1 MGVGGRG
8 CVLSKGQNHTER
20 QGWGAGGRGTIIDTV
35 TQRDR
40 ASASEPRRISYS
52 EGETR
57 HTHARAREQASK
69 QARERER
76 ERERDLAG
84 ECGPSN
90 AGTSTVLRGH
100 NIGDK
105 QILDGSLEAPNCG
118 SYQAVGVIFARAV
131 SKIRDLFPPASQ
143 PVFMYGHV
151 FVCMC
156 VLLLLARAWCR
167 EEGLR
172 RVYAGSMQ
180 GLCRVYAGERDL
192 IELFGQR

>member
-1 MGVGGRG
+1 VCAEQRTESYRETRLGR
-8 CVLSKGQNHTER
+8 R
-20 QGWGAGGRGTIIDTV
+20 W
-35 TQRDR
+35 QRDYHRYCYTEGQSKCER
-40 ASASEPRRISYS
+40 ATENIIQRGRDEAH
-52 EGETR
+52 TR
-57 HTHARAREQASK
+57 ARARASK
-69 QARERER
+69 QASERKRERER

-180 GLCRVYAGERDL
+180 GLCRVYAGSMQGSET
-192 IELFGQR
+192 